1 MSRDSVFVLGAAPGA
16 HELHLNSAMTHAFTV
31 TAILAGSL
39 LLNAAQ
45 APAGTPQSIR
55 ASSHGETLT
64 LQVAL
69 DRAGFSPGEID
80 GRAGMNTERALAAFR
95 TARNLPA
102 GAAFDDA
109 VRRALGEYLVEPL
122 VEYTV
127 TEADLAGPFAAAI
140 PADLM
145 EQASLKALAYTSAW
159 ELLGERF
166 HASPKWLQSL
176 NSEPLKPGTRIRVPN
191 VDPLVVPDRTG
202 VRERPAGAATP
213 VARIVVSARQG
224 GLVARDAQDQVV
236 FYAPVTVGGAQDP
249 LPTGRWKVIEVFD
262 RPIFNYNP
270 DLFWDADPSH
280 AKARIAPGPNNPV
293 GLIWIDLDL
302 ENYGIHGTPE
312 PSRIG
317 RSQSH
322 GCVRLTNWDVV
333 RLAAMVDR
341 DTPVVFE

>member
-1 MSRDSVFVLGAAPGA
+1 MTHTVTVAVAVVAWMLTPLQLAGPTGQKAGAA
-16 HELHLNSAMTHAFTV
+16 
-31 TAILAGSL
+31 
-39 LLNAAQ
+39 
-45 APAGTPQSIR
+45 
-55 ASSHGETLT
+55 SSTDALQ

-80 GRAGMNTERALAAFR
+80 GRSGQNTERALAAFR
-95 TARNLPA
+95 KARALPA
-102 GAAFDDA
+102 GTAFDDE
-109 VRRALGEYLVEPL
+109 VRAALGEHLVEPL
-122 VEYTV
+122 VQYTV
-127 TEADLAGPFAAAI
+127 TEADLEGPFADAI
-140 PADLM
+140 PADMM
-145 EQASLKALAYTSAW
+145 EQATLQALAYTSAW

-166 HASPKWLQSL
+166 HASPRLLQTL
-176 NSEPLKPGTRIRVPN
+176 NAGKKLSAGREIRVPN

-202 VRERPAGAATP
+202 VREQPPGATLP
-213 VARIVVSARQG
+213 VARIVVTAGEG
-224 GLVARDAQDQVV
+224 GLVARDAQDRVV
-236 FYAPVTVGGAQDP
+236 FYAPVTVGGVQDP
-249 LPTGRWKVIEVFD
+249 LPTGAWKVVEIFD

-333 RLAAMVDR
+333 RLAAMVAKN
-341 DTPVVFE
+341 TSVVFE

>member
-1 MSRDSVFVLGAAPGA
+1 MSHGFTIAIALGAALAVA
-16 HELHLNSAMTHAFTV
+16 HPPAPD
-31 TAILAGSL
+31 AG
-39 LLNAAQ
+39 
-45 APAGTPQSIR
+45 R
-55 ASSHGETLT
+55 ASAPPPADALA

-80 GRAGMNTERALAAFR
+80 GRSGLNTRRALQAFR
-95 TARNLPA
+95 SARGLPA
-102 GAAFDDA
+102 GGELDDA
-109 VRRALGEYLVEPL
+109 VRTALGAPLSEPL

-127 TEADLAGPFAAAI
+127 TDADLAGPFAAAI
-140 PADLM
+140 PSDLM
-145 EQASLKALAYTSAW
+145 EQASLDALAYTSAW

-166 HASPKWLQSL
+166 HASPKFLQSL
-176 NSEPLKPGTRIRVPN
+176 NPAPLAAGARIRVPN
-191 VDPLVVPDRTG
+191 VDPLVVPQRTG
-202 VRERPAGAATP
+202 VREPAAGALP
-213 VARIVVSARQG
+213 VARVVVNAREG
-224 GLVARDAQDQVV
+224 GLVARDAQGAVV
-236 FYAPVTVGGAQDP
+236 LYAPVTVGGVQDP
-249 LPTGRWKVIEVFD
+249 LPTGQWKVVEIFD

-270 DLFWDADPSH
+270 DLFWDADPDH

-333 RLAAMVDR
+333 RLAAGVAR
-341 DTPVVFE
+341 NTAVVFE

>member
-1 MSRDSVFVLGAAPGA
+1 MLAPLQPAGVKGQKAGAA
-16 HELHLNSAMTHAFTV
+16 
-31 TAILAGSL
+31 
-39 LLNAAQ
+39 
-45 APAGTPQSIR
+45 
-55 ASSHGETLT
+55 SSTDALP

-80 GRAGMNTERALAAFR
+80 GRSGRNTERALGAFR
-95 TARNLPA
+95 AARALPP
-102 GAAFDDA
+102 GHGFDDE
-109 VRRALGEYLVEPL
+109 VRAALGEHLVEPL
-122 VEYTV
+122 VEYAV

-140 PADLM
+140 PADMM
-145 EQASLKALAYTSAW
+145 EQSRLKALSYTSAW

-166 HASPKWLQSL
+166 HASPGLLQSL
-176 NSEPLKPGTRIRVPN
+176 NAATLSPGSRIRVPN
-191 VDPLVVPDRTG
+191 VEPLVVPGRTG
-202 VRERPAGAATP
+202 VREQPPGAPLP
-213 VARIVVSARQG
+213 VARIVVTAREG
-224 GLVARDAQDQVV
+224 GLVARDAQDRVV
-236 FYAPVTVGGAQDP
+236 FYAPVTVGGVQDP
-249 LPTGRWKVIEVFD
+249 LPTGTWKVVEIFD

-270 DLFWDADPSH
+270 DLFWDADPRH

-333 RLAAMVDR
+333 RLAGMVAKN
-341 DTPVVFE
+341 TPVIFE

>member
-1 MSRDSVFVLGAAPGA
+1 MTHTFTAAVALGA
-16 HELHLNSAMTHAFTV
+16 LFLTSA
-31 TAILAGSL
+31 
-39 LLNAAQ
+39 Q
-45 APAGTPQSIR
+45 PPQRSNPDVGKT
-55 ASSHGETLT
+55 SSTDVLQ

-80 GRAGMNTERALAAFR
+80 GRSGTNTERALAAFR
-95 TARNLPA
+95 AARALAA
-102 GAAFDDA
+102 GTMFDDE
-109 VRRALGEYLVEPL
+109 VRAALGEHLVEPL
-122 VEYTV
+122 VQYTV
-127 TEADLAGPFAAAI
+127 TEADVAGPFADTI

-145 EQASLKALAYTSAW
+145 EQATLKALAYTSAW

-166 HASPKWLQSL
+166 HASPRLLQSL
-176 NSEPLKPGTRIRVPN
+176 NPGTLSAGSRIRVPN
-191 VDPLVVPDRTG
+191 VEPLVVPDRTG
-202 VRERPAGAATP
+202 AREQRPGITQQ
-213 VARIVVSARQG
+213 VARIVVTARDG
-224 GLVARDAQDQVV
+224 GLVARDAEDRVV
-236 FYAPVTVGGAQDP
+236 FYAPVTVGGVQDP
-249 LPTGRWKVIEVFD
+249 LPTGTWKIVEIFD

-333 RLAAMVDR
+333 RLAATVAKS
-341 DTPVVFE
+341 TPVIFE